1 MFLIFSPEWPFRE
14 AILSRGRLIL
24 GTDREKNIKTLWEV
38 KSLKTI
44 LVKNYLFIFISM
56 G

>member
-24 GTDREKNIKTLWEV
+24 GTDREKNIKMLWVV

-44 LVKNYLFIFISM
+44 LVKNYLFVSISM
-56 G
+56 C

>member
-14 AILSRGRLIL
+14 AILSSGRLIL
-24 GTDREKNIKTLWEV
+24 GTDREKNIKMLWVV

-44 LVKNYLFIFISM
+44 LVKNYLFIFVSI